1 MKWPPIDGPQAD
13 RLNELLGGQY
23 GTSDSSSIYRRLQGA
38 GRIAWLESL
47 GAAGAARKLGISVKS
62 LANWITLAR
71 KGGVVSDGRH
81 RAVGELEA
89 ENSRLR
95 AENAQLRME
104 RDVLK
109 KATAFFAR
117 ESR

>member
-1 MKWPPIDGPQAD
+1 MQHQIRRQYTVEFKSQAV
-13 RLNELLGGQY
+13 LLAENLGG
-23 GTSDSSSIYRRLQGA
+23 
-38 GRIAWLESL
+38 
-47 GAAGAARKLGISVKS
+47 AGAARKLGISVKT
-62 LANWITLAR
+62 LDHWIQLAR
-71 KGGVVSDGRH
+71 AGQPVSSGKR
-81 RAVGELEA
+81 RVVGELEA

-95 AENAQLRME
+95 SENSTLRME